1 LLKEIKGVEVD
12 KFPRMTYQHAIQ
24 TYGNDKPDIRFGME
38 FGELNEVA
46 QNKEFAVNTA
56 ELVVGIAVPSAGNY
70 TRKETDALIEWVKRP
85 QVGASGMVYV
95 KCNEDGTYKSSVD
108 KFYDQDDLSAW
119 AKTTGAKAGDDFFIL
134 SGPAD
139 KTRTQLS
146 ALRMEL
152 ATRLGLRIPT
162 EFAPLWVVD
171 FHY

>member
-1 LLKEIKGVEVD
+1 
-12 KFPRMTYQHAIQ
+12 MTYEHAK

-46 QNKEFAVNTA
+46 QNKEFAVFNTA
-56 ELVVGIAVPSAGNY
+56 ELVVGIAVPRAGNY

-119 AKTTGAKAGDDFFIL
+119 AKTTGAKAGDMIL
-134 SGPAD
+134 FY
-139 KTRTQLS
+139 L
-146 ALRMEL
+146 ALPIKQERN
-152 ATRLGLRIPT
+152 
-162 EFAPLWVVD
+162 
-171 FHY
+171 

>member
-1 LLKEIKGVEVD
+1 
-12 KFPRMTYQHAIQ
+12 
-24 TYGNDKPDIRFGME
+24 
-38 FGELNEVA
+38 
-46 QNKEFAVNTA
+46 
-56 ELVVGIAVPSAGNY
+56 
-70 TRKETDALIEWVKRP
+70 LIEWVKRP

-119 AKTTGAKAGDDFFIL
+119 AKTTGAKAGDMIFSIW
-134 SGPAD
+134 PAD
-139 KTRTQLS
+139 RTQLS